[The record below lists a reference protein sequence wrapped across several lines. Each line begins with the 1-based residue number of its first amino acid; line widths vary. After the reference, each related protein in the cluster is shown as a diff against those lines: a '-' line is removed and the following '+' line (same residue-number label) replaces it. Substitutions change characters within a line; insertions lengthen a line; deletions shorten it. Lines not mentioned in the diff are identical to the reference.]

1 MPTNSSVPPMQQPE
15 SRVDS
20 IDWPSILPF
29 LKIFGA
35 VFTGLRPTRI
45 ALTFVLLLTAVAAGR
60 VWDGVAPPSSS
71 PEGLLAGPIREKQ
84 LSDAQEAVRSVVI
97 PVLLQE
103 QRANAQTASLDELE
117 VLLADAIRV
126 NTTNPMEPSRY
137 SSLMRMID
145 AARPRPSFE
154 SLNEAVRTSF
164 YALIASVARA
174 DIPMAI
180 GAGKALFVGVP
191 VQSWASAPCFT
202 VFFIVVCILTFG
214 WGSGVLCRMSAGDMS
229 MRGWSFN
236 QASDFIRPR
245 ISTLIFA
252 PMFALIL
259 GFVLWIPA
267 WLIGLLGNIP
277 FLDIVGGALF
287 GIALISAAL
296 SAIVIVVLLIG
307 LPLIA
312 PAVACDGCDAVE
324 SIQRTGA
331 YIFARPL
338 HLLCYGFI
346 SLVVIALG
354 TLVADFAATIMWSF
368 AIGAYE
374 SASGESALSAVGNL
388 RFLEPYQS
396 APPALFGFTQSITA
410 SLIDMWRMI
419 LCLLIGSCALSI
431 GFSCATRT
439 YLLVRLRSDGQ
450 DVCDLWEDQAGSK
463 A

>member
-1 MPTNSSVPPMQQPE
+1 MQQPQ

-35 VFTGLRPTRI
+35 VSTGLRPTRI

-126 NTTNPMEPSRY
+126 NTTNPIEPSRY

-174 DIPMAI
+174 DLPMAI

-191 VQSWASAPCFT
+191 VASWASAPCFT

-252 PMFALIL
+252 PMFAVIL

-338 HLLCYGFI
+338 HLLWYGFI

-374 SASGESALSAVGNL
+374 SASGVSALSAVGNL

-396 APPALFGFTQSITA
+396 APPALFSFTQSITA

>member
-1 MPTNSSVPPMQQPE
+1 MQPPQR
-15 SRVDS
+15 RVDS

-35 VFTGLRPTRI
+35 VSTGLRPTRI
-45 ALTFVLLLTAVAAGR
+45 ALTFVLLLTVVAAGR
-60 VWDGVAPPSSS
+60 VWDGFAPPSSS
-71 PEGLLAGPIREKQ
+71 PEGLFAGPIREKQ
-84 LSDAQEAVRSVVI
+84 ISDAQEAVRSVVI
-97 PVLLQE
+97 PLLLQE

-117 VLLADAIRV
+117 ILLADAIRV
-126 NTTNPMEPSRY
+126 NTTNPIEPSRY

-145 AARPRPSFE
+145 AARPRSSFE

-174 DIPMAI
+174 DLPMAI

-191 VQSWASAPCFT
+191 VASWASAPCFT
-202 VFFIVVCILTFG
+202 VFFVVVCILAFG

-252 PMFALIL
+252 PIFAVIL
-259 GFVLWIPA
+259 GFILWIPA
-267 WLIGLLGNIP
+267 WLIGLLGNVP

-338 HLLCYGFI
+338 HLLWYGFI

-368 AIGAYE
+368 AIGAYG
-374 SASGESALSAVGNL
+374 SASGETALSAVGNL

-396 APPALFGFTQSITA
+396 APPALLGFTQSITA
-410 SLIDMWRMI
+410 SLIDVWRTI
-419 LCLLIGSCALSI
+419 LCLLIGACALSI
-431 GFSCATRT
+431 GFSCATRS
-439 YLLVRLRSDGQ
+439 YLLVRLNSDGQ

>member
-117 VLLADAIRV
+117 ILLADAILV
-126 NTTNPMEPSRY
+126 NTTNPIEPSRY
-137 SSLMRMID
+137 SSLVRMID
-145 AARPRPSFE
+145 AARPRSSFE

-174 DIPMAI
+174 DLPMAI

-191 VQSWASAPCFT
+191 VASWASAPCFT
-202 VFFIVVCILTFG
+202 VFFVVVCILAFG

-252 PMFALIL
+252 PMFAVIL

-267 WLIGLLGNIP
+267 WLIGLLGNVP

-338 HLLCYGFI
+338 HLLWYVFI